1 MILTLDSIKRKTG
14 KVSVR
19 NGIVDKSL
27 MIFQPPYKTRYGL
40 CTPQSTTGMEAE
52 GKKNKKHLF
61 DPLHSGG
68 SSLSLKC

>member
-27 MIFQPPYKTRYGL
+27 MVFRPPYKTRYGL
-40 CTPQSTTGMEAE
+40 HTTVNHWDGDKKKKKICLILCTAEEAA
-52 GKKNKKHLF
+52 
-61 DPLHSGG
+61 SV
-68 SSLSLKC
+68 